1 MLNILKFF
9 HVFKKL
15 LNYAVSLSAACIKCC
30 LLMSASSKLLS
41 RPPKRHTRAL
51 SLSRLVTSCTHT
63 HTDTQSE
70 IFTIQLTANG
80 IVSCAVAEPDVV
92 GGARVSERAAFKFC
106 SPRNM

>member
-15 LNYAVSLSAACIKCC
+15 LNHAVSLSAACIKCC

-41 RPPKRHTRAL
+41 RPRSVTLAL
-51 SLSRLVTSCTHT
+51 SLSLGSLQAAHT